1 MNVPRNAVFNV
12 HLSKLEV
19 EVQNERTVTPLSGLS
34 WMITS
39 VYAGLVLAA
48 VVGLILL
55 YKGKF

>member
-19 EVQNERTVTPLSGLS
+19 EVQNERTVSPSSGSS

-39 VYAGLVLAA
+39 VYAGLVLAV

-55 YKGKF
+55 YRRRI